1 MIESI
6 KKKVKPYVF
15 AWRYRNERKTLKN
28 KEFTI
33 ISDNC
38 WGGRIYQ
45 ELGLPYQSPFIGLF
59 IYSPDYV
66 KLLSNLRY
74 YLSGEISLTFVQESA
89 YRPQEEI
96 YYPVALLDDLEIHF
110 LHYKDEEE
118 ARSKWNRRLARMN
131 WDNLYFKMND
141 NDQATYQLLK
151 DFQDLPYQAKVIFSS
166 KKYPDLKDL
175 VFFENRSEQGFVGED
190 LKIYHPYFDVVEWL
204 NRGGD
209 QIR

>member
-1 MIESI
+1 MIETI
-6 KKKVKPYVF
+6 KKKLKPYVF
-15 AWRYRNERKTLKN
+15 AWKYRNQRKALKN
-28 KEFTI
+28 KQFTI

-66 KLLSNLRY
+66 KLLANPKH
-74 YLSGEISLTFVQESA
+74 YLSGEIPLVFVEESR
-89 YRPQEEI
+89 YRSKDGI
-96 YYPVALLDDLEIHF
+96 TYPVALLEDIEIHF
-110 LHYKDEEE
+110 LHYADEAE

-166 KKYPDLKDL
+166 KNYTDLEDL

-190 LKIYHPYFDVVEWL
+190 LKIYHPYFDAVEWL

-209 QIR
+209 QV

>member
-1 MIESI
+1 MIETI
-6 KKKVKPYVF
+6 KKKLKPYVF
-15 AWRYRNERKTLKN
+15 AWKYRNQRKTLKN
-28 KEFTI
+28 KQFTI

-66 KLLSNLRY
+66 KLLANPKH
-74 YLSGEISLTFVQESA
+74 YLSGETPLVFVEESR
-89 YRPQEEI
+89 YRSKDGMT
-96 YYPVALLDDLEIHF
+96 YPVALLDDIEIHF
-110 LHYKDEEE
+110 LHYADEEE

-151 DFQDLPYQAKVIFSS
+151 DFQDLPYRAKVIFSS
-166 KKYPDLKDL
+166 KNYTDLEDL

-204 NRGGD
+204 NKGGD
-209 QIR
+209 QV

>member
-1 MIESI
+1 MIETI
-6 KKKVKPYVF
+6 KKKLKPYVF
-15 AWRYRNERKTLKN
+15 AWKYRNQRKALKN
-28 KEFTI
+28 KHFTI

-66 KLLSNLRY
+66 KLLANPKH
-74 YLSGEISLTFVQESA
+74 YLSGELPLVFVEESR
-89 YRPQEEI
+89 YRSKDGI
-96 YYPVALLDDLEIHF
+96 TYPVALLEDIEIHF
-110 LHYKDEEE
+110 LHYADEEE
-118 ARSKWNRRLARMN
+118 ARSKWSRRLARMN

-166 KKYPDLKDL
+166 KNYTDLEDL
-175 VFFENRSEQGFVGED
+175 VFFENSS
-190 LKIYHPYFDVVEWL
+190 
-204 NRGGD
+204 
-209 QIR
+209 